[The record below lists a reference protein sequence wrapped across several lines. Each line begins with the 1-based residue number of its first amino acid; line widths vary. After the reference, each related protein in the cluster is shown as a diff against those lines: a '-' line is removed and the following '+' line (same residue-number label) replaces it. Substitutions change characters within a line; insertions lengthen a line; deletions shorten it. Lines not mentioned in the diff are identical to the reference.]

1 MTPISRAGTPPAGT
15 DDTGHVEIR
24 ELRAFVAVVEEGAL
38 SAAARRLHLSQ
49 SALSQTMQS
58 LERQLGVDLLVR
70 THTGVRTT
78 EAGDLLLPEARSL
91 LAQHDAA
98 VRAVTGSARAA
109 RLAGTLRVGVPLEL
123 PPELLPT
130 AVAEV
135 AAAFPDT
142 RVEVRHQ
149 PSAAQLR
156 ALAAGELDVA
166 LVRERP
172 ADPALATVLAAE
184 EPMGVLVSAARGE
197 QLVDAG
203 CVRLEQMD
211 ALDWIGFPRSDSP
224 HWFDQV
230 VATMRAHGIRAADR
244 ERGDDLPVTSE
255 VKLAAVR
262 AGRAFAL
269 AAPGWGQPLPDGVG
283 WYPLA
288 DRPVVRRT
296 WAVWSADARQRD
308 LGVLVAAL
316 DRRGR

>member
-1 MTPISRAGTPPAGT
+1 M
-15 DDTGHVEIR
+15 EIR
-24 ELRAFVAVVEEGAL
+24 ELRAFVAVVEDGGL

-78 EAGDLLLPEARSL
+78 EAGDLLLPEAQSL
-91 LAQHDAA
+91 LARHDAA
-98 VRAVTGSARAA
+98 VRAVTGSVRGD

-123 PPELLPT
+123 PPDLVPA

-135 AAAFPDT
+135 ASAFPDT

-156 ALAAGELDVA
+156 ALVAGELDVA
-166 LVRERP
+166 LVRDRP

-184 EPMGVLVSAARGE
+184 EPMGVLVSAGRGV

-203 CVRLEQMD
+203 CVRLEQLD
-211 ALDWIGFPRSDSP
+211 ALEWVGFPRSDSP

-244 ERGDDLPVTSE
+244 PGDDLPVTSE
-255 VKLAAVR
+255 VKFAAVR

-283 WYPLA
+283 WHPLA